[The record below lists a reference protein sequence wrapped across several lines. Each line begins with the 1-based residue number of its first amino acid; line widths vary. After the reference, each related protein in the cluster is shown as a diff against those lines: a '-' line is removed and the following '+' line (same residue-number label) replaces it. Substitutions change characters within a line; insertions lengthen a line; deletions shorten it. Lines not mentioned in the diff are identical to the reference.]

1 MENITQGH
9 WIFATI
15 FAFSFV
21 CYLIWSYRKELKLN
35 KIHYRGSSLFI
46 LSVIVIAFVIY
57 VFRGYMK

>member
-9 WIFATI
+9 WIFAAI

-35 KIHYRGSSLFI
+35 KIHYRGKL
-46 LSVIVIAFVIY
+46 IVYSIDNSDSFCNLR
-57 VFRGYMK
+57 F